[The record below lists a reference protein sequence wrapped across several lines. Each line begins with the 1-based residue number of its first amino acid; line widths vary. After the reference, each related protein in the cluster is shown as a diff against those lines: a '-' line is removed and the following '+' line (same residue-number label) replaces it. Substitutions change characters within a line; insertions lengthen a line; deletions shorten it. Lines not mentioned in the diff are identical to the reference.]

1 MADYETPHVPPTTP
15 PVVNPDVKPKT
26 SAEMEEDGE
35 AEGETLDHRD
45 TPDEIDIETEKALKP
60 AMDGGRDGKG
70 EQGLDVSRSETLLPP
85 D

>member
-1 MADYETPHVPPTTP
+1 MADYETPRIPPTTP

-26 SAEMEEDGE
+26 AAEMAADGE
-35 AEGETLDHRD
+35 AEGEMLDHRD

-70 EQGLDVSRSETLLPP
+70 EQALDAGRAETMLPP

>member
-1 MADYETPHVPPTTP
+1 
-15 PVVNPDVKPKT
+15 
-26 SAEMEEDGE
+26 MEEDGE
-35 AEGETLDHRD
+35 AEGETLDHRE